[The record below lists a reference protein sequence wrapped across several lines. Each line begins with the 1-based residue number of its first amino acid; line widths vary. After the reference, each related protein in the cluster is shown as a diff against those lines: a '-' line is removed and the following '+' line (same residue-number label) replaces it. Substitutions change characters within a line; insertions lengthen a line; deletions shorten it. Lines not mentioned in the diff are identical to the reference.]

1 MRNVIISL
9 LSNSILLVMVVI
21 SMISFW
27 NGYLSWKDLLALQAI
42 MGVAYVFLS
51 CYEFTNVSYRA
62 DVPKERFAYFPYSFY
77 MFRVLKVF
85 LFVSFALMLISSGTR
100 VKFLYPICLII
111 AFTEICVVLLKVYRK
126 LCFVSIYANYILFS
140 KSIMYQVFAS
150 DIESVQFRHGILYFI
165 QKNGKS
171 DDIRLLHIENK
182 KEFLT
187 NIKDWLEK
195 NNISLNPESKQLFDE
210 FSQKI

>member
-1 MRNVIISL
+1 
-9 LSNSILLVMVVI
+9 
-21 SMISFW
+21 
-27 NGYLSWKDLLALQAI
+27 
-42 MGVAYVFLS
+42 
-51 CYEFTNVSYRA
+51 
-62 DVPKERFAYFPYSFY
+62 
-77 MFRVLKVF
+77 
-85 LFVSFALMLISSGTR
+85 
-100 VKFLYPICLII
+100 
-111 AFTEICVVLLKVYRK
+111 
-126 LCFVSIYANYILFS
+126 
-140 KSIMYQVFAS
+140 MYQVFAS

>member
-9 LSNSILLVMVVI
+9 LSNAILLVMVVI
-21 SMISFW
+21 SIISFW

-42 MGVAYVFLS
+42 MGAAYVFLS

-62 DVPKERFAYFPYSFY
+62 DVPKERYAYFPYNFY

-85 LFVSFALMLISSGTR
+85 LFVSFALMLISTGTR

-111 AFTEICVVLLKVYRK
+111 AFTEICVTVLKVYRK
-126 LCFVSIYANYILFS
+126 LCFVSVYANYILFS

-171 DDIRLLHIENK
+171 DDIRLVHVEKK

-187 NIKDWLEK
+187 EIKGWLEK
-195 NNISLNPESKQLFDE
+195 NNISLNPESKRLFEE
-210 FSQKI
+210 FLGQI